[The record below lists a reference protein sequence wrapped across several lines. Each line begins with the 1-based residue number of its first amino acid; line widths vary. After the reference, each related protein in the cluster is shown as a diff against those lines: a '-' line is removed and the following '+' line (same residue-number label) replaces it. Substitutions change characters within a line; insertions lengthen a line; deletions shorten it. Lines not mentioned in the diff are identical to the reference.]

1 MTHKNK
7 ILLITGI
14 GDSFFSPSSFKKL
27 DHGKDIIDKISL
39 FLDQIKD
46 KNIYTAYVNLLNYQD
61 TNNEINT
68 LTDKVPKTKQV
79 TYSIFNY
86 SIFDKWNNLTIIEN
100 NSEEVTYN
108 GSMFNHLFPPHL
120 YEVHIC
126 GVDLNGFYKDI
137 IQELNSKNYKV
148 VLYSDMIKRFKNTES
163 NITAIKNKNFVYC
176 SHRSVRL

>member
-14 GDSFFSPSSFKKL
+14 GDAFFSPSSFKKL
-27 DHGKDIIDKISL
+27 DHGKDIIDKISV
-39 FLDQIKD
+39 FLNQIND
-46 KNIYTAYVNLLNYQD
+46 KNIYTAYVNLLDYQD
-61 TNNEINT
+61 SNKEINV
-68 LTDKVPKTKQV
+68 LTNKVPYSKQV
-79 TYSIFNY
+79 SYSVFNY
-86 SIFDKWNNLTIIEN
+86 SLFDKWNNLTIVEN
-100 NSEEVTYN
+100 NSEQVTYN
-108 GSMFNHLFPPHL
+108 GSVFSQLFPPHL

-137 IQELNSKNYKV
+137 IQELNHKNYKV
-148 VLYSDMIKRFKNTES
+148 VLYSDMIKRFKNTEL